1 MKSVRFLLLVLAL
14 CALVALPSCGGDEE
28 GGGDQA
34 GTLSVGLTDASTDDY
49 KAVYVTI
56 TEVQVYLS
64 ADTWSRVGAP
74 KKTYNLLNLI
84 NGVREELGVARLS
97 PEKYNQ
103 MRLIIGETPDDGV
116 NILSKQHP
124 YGNYVIGLDNT
135 EHELKIPSGLQTG
148 VAIPQEFTI
157 RANKTTELILD
168 FGASESVVVG
178 GKDVTW
184 LLKPAIKALDT
195 QEWSILGGAVS
206 DDAGNPISGA
216 LVSAQIS
223 DPTAPDPKDR
233 VIIRASTVTDETGQY
248 KMLTKPGTYNVV
260 VHCAKYNPAVKCAV
274 SLSAK
279 QVAQGYD
286 FALTPS
292 RTGTVSGNLVISGA
306 EPDQYA
312 TISFRQFVD
321 CGGTD
326 PRMAIKSLNVIN
338 GGLYSVRLP
347 VGFYD
352 AVISTDGKDSMIQV
366 DVGVMEGEDNNFSV
380 NM

>member
-1 MKSVRFLLLVLAL
+1 
-14 CALVALPSCGGDEE
+14 
-28 GGGDQA
+28 
-34 GTLSVGLTDASTDDY
+34 
-49 KAVYVTI
+49 
-56 TEVQVYLS
+56 
-64 ADTWSRVGAP
+64 
-74 KKTYNLLNLI
+74 
-84 NGVREELGVARLS
+84 
-97 PEKYNQ
+97 
-103 MRLIIGETPDDGV
+103 
-116 NILSKQHP
+116 
-124 YGNYVIGLDNT
+124 
-135 EHELKIPSGLQTG
+135 
-148 VAIPQEFTI
+148 
-157 RANKTTELILD
+157 
-168 FGASESVVVG
+168 
-178 GKDVTW
+178 
-184 LLKPAIKALDT
+184 
-195 QEWSILGGAVS
+195 
-206 DDAGNPISGA
+206 
-216 LVSAQIS
+216 
-223 DPTAPDPKDR
+223 
-233 VIIRASTVTDETGQY
+233 
-248 KMLTKPGTYNVV
+248 MLTKPGTYNVV